1 MTSFDEISEWEKYH
15 DMSADQKKA
24 EEQKERQRRID
35 ADDRR
40 RRLFNSEDHQFD

>member
-1 MTSFDEISEWEKYH
+1 MTSFDEISEWERYH

-24 EEQKERQRRID
+24 EEQKERMRQIY
-35 ADDRR
+35 AEDRR